1 MPARFLRPRSLALL
15 EYMAQRAVRPDAR
28 ATTAAMTA
36 LEARGEWV
44 LALRL
49 LARLGHAADRVAWT
63 VGLSA
68 CAQGGAWVRALAL
81 LRTAPEPHV
90 NTVNAVITSLRGHS
104 GAWPHALRLLVEE
117 GPAPRDAVTFN
128 AAIAVCE
135 AAEQWRT
142 QPVNYFPRIC
152 DFRSGAHNPRFPR
165 LGPAIPLL

>member
-63 VGLSA
+63 GLLDTRTTEMRKCPA
-68 CAQGGAWVRALAL
+68 IRTHHIKQIPPPKLPAGFGL
-81 LRTAPEPHV
+81 LR
-90 NTVNAVITSLRGHS
+90 
-104 GAWPHALRLLVEE
+104 
-117 GPAPRDAVTFN
+117 
-128 AAIAVCE
+128 
-135 AAEQWRT
+135 
-142 QPVNYFPRIC
+142 
-152 DFRSGAHNPRFPR
+152 
-165 LGPAIPLL
+165 